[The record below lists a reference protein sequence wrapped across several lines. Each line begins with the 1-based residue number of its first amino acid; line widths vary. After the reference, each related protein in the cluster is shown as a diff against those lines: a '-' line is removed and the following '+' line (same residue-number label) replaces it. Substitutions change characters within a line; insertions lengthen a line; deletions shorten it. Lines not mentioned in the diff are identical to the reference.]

1 MLEFKKVSKN
11 FGNISAVSDV
21 SFYIEPG
28 ELVFITGASGAG
40 KTTLL
45 RLLIRQ
51 FTPSEGEIMF
61 DEMAVHELKNRQIPK
76 LRREIGS
83 VFQDYQLLSDRTVFE
98 NALVAL
104 AVAGTP
110 KDERRARVEQVMK
123 LVGLLERMDLFPSQL
138 SGGEQQ
144 RAALARALVMNPK
157 LVFADEPTGNL
168 DWETSSSILELM
180 QKINKEG
187 KTVIITTHSKELVKA
202 GGGREIELK
211 DGKVIKDSDPK
222 TSGDKQSSADEAGDN
237 KKDSKKDRTED
248 RQTHK
253 ASAD

>member
-1 MLEFKKVSKN
+1 MLEFNKVSKK
-11 FGNISAVSDV
+11 FGSITAVSDI
-21 SFYIEPG
+21 SFFIEPG
-28 ELVFITGASGAG
+28 ELVFITGPSGAG

-51 FTPSEGEIMF
+51 YAPTKGEIFF
-61 DEMAVHELKNRQIPK
+61 DQTPVHELKNRQIPG

-98 NALVAL
+98 NALTAL

-110 KDERRARVEQVMK
+110 KEEREARVEQVMK
-123 LVGLLERMDLFPSQL
+123 LVGLSERMNLFPSQL

-144 RAALARALVMNPK
+144 RAALARALVVNPK

-168 DWETSSSILELM
+168 DWETAESIM
-180 QKINKEG
+180 QLLHKINEEG
-187 KTVIITTHSKELVKA
+187 KTVIVTTHSKELVKA

-222 TSGDKQSSADEAGDN
+222 SRSEGKSKDN
-237 KKDSKKDRTED
+237 KRKED
-248 RQTHK
+248 QPTRK
-253 ASAD
+253 ASADK